1 MQNSI
6 APFSL
11 QDSYSVVKIIETRSS
26 EISAKCQKNPR
37 KISKGNKNILYLYS
51 LPRVKPNIPPLAR
64 GSLTKKTNLLPKVT
78 FQNLVP
84 ETSIQLDYNVKRQSL
99 GITNANTNTNTVE
112 LQREM
117 TKLGNNKCKYKYKY
131 S

>member
-1 MQNSI
+1 MSN
-6 APFSL
+6 
-11 QDSYSVVKIIETRSS
+11 VKRTPKKLVKEI
-26 EISAKCQKNPR
+26 EISFTF
-37 KISKGNKNILYLYS
+37 S

-64 GSLTKKTNLLPKVT
+64 GNLTKKTNLLPKVT

-117 TKLGNNKCKYKYKY
+117 TKLGNNKCSCGLHSKC
-131 S
+131 

>member
-1 MQNSI
+1 MSKDVL
-6 APFSL
+6 F
-11 QDSYSVVKIIETRSS
+11 
-26 EISAKCQKNPR
+26 KNPR

-84 ETSIQLDYNVKRQSL
+84 ETSIQLDYNVKCQSL

-131 S
+131 SWITKRNDKVRE